1 MVRLILKMGCV
12 RLVFLR
18 VCKIWILL
26 KRINLFQ
33 DFAIV
38 VIVIKLEYRSSCRF
52 VRDVFKIF
60 SFREVRMLRDRDR
73 LFLGTGANSVKL
85 KNIGKK
91 LVMKEYAM
99 LVCFLKISTMRRSQ
113 LTKHQK

>member
-1 MVRLILKMGCV
+1 MIS
-12 RLVFLR
+12 R
-18 VCKIWILL
+18 VNELLL

-38 VIVIKLEYRSSCRF
+38 LIVIKLEYRSSCRF
-52 VRDVFKIF
+52 VRGVFKIF

-73 LFLGTGANSVKL
+73 LFLGTDANSAKL

-91 LVMKEYAM
+91 LVMKGYVM
-99 LVCFLKISTMRRSQ
+99 LVCFLKMSTMRRSQ